1 MDCLHLRLESF
12 SNDPRVVHFDRQL
25 RDEWKGMLDSFLLHL
40 RTVQSA
46 GVVDLRLLLWVDL

>member
-25 RDEWKGMLDSFLLHL
+25 RDEWKGMLDSFLLHP
-40 RTVQSA
+40 RTVPSA